1 MSGRLLDPATRPSD
15 GPPGDSWWT
24 LADCEQRVPRSLR
37 PWLSE
42 PGLLTARVR
51 AACGPGTRLRLLRL
65 TPAPLEPELQLR
77 MGIRDRS
84 CLLRDV
90 EIGCHE
96 ARWVFARSVFPDSTV
111 SRHPW
116 LRELGDT
123 GLGEYLAQVGEVRRE
138 PLEYREL
145 RPGHALFAAAAED
158 ADIAGPLWA
167 RRAVYRL
174 VDAPILVQE
183 VFLPELGSAM
193 GK

>member
-1 MSGRLLDPATRPSD
+1 MSGRLLDPQVRPSD
-15 GPPGDSWWT
+15 ARPAGSWWMF
-24 LADCEQRVPRSLR
+24 ADCAERVPQELR
-37 PWLSE
+37 PWLTE

-51 AACGPGTRLRLLRL
+51 AVCGPGTRLRLLGLR
-65 TPAPLEPELQLR
+65 PAPLEPEWQLR
-77 MGIRDRS
+77 MGIADRS

-111 SRHPW
+111 SQHPW

-138 PLEYREL
+138 TLEYREL
-145 RPGHALFAAAAED
+145 RPGHALFTAAAQG
-158 ADIAGPLWA
+158 ADLAGPLWA

-183 VFLPELGSAM
+183 VFLPALGPAA
-193 GK
+193 GQ

>member
-15 GPPGDSWWT
+15 GPPEDSWW
-24 LADCEQRVPRSLR
+24 LLEDCEQRVPRPLR
-37 PWLSE
+37 SWLAE

-51 AACGPGTRLRLLRL
+51 AVCGQGARLRLLRL
-65 TPAPLEPELQLR
+65 APAPLEPELSLR
-77 MGIRDRS
+77 MGIGDRG

-90 EIGCHE
+90 EIGCRA

-123 GLGEYLAQVGEVRRE
+123 GLGEYLARVGEIRRE
-138 PLEYREL
+138 TLEYREL
-145 RPGHALFAAAAED
+145 RPGDALFMAAAEG
-158 ADIAGPLWA
+158 AGLAGPIWA

-183 VFLPELGSAM
+183 VFLPALESAA
-193 GK
+193 GQ

>member
-1 MSGRLLDPATRPSD
+1 MSGRLLDPQARPSD
-15 GPPGDSWWT
+15 ARPADSWWM
-24 LADCEQRVPRSLR
+24 LADCEERVPQELR
-37 PWLSE
+37 PWLAE

-51 AACGPGTRLRLLRL
+51 AVCGPGMRLRLLGLR
-65 TPAPLEPELQLR
+65 PAPFEPEWQLR
-77 MGIRDRS
+77 MGIGDRG

-111 SRHPW
+111 SQHPW

-138 PLEYREL
+138 TLEYCEL
-145 RPGHALFAAAAED
+145 RPGHALFAAAAQG
-158 ADIAGPLWA
+158 ADLAGPLWA

-183 VFLPELGSAM
+183 VFLPALGPAA
-193 GK
+193 GQ